1 MRRRWKDKVLN
12 SRATLPVAIAL
23 GLCGWSATHAL
34 FSEMES
40 GAWILLLVYAIVSYL
55 LFEFNTNFT
64 FIRAKS
70 PIQVCFFLLVA
81 LSFPEVSTAYSQ
93 FSTVSL
99 LIAIYFLFNS
109 YQDKYTVYNVHNSFI
124 FLSVSSLLQPYY
136 AWLIPLFWYGCDQL
150 LTLHRRS
157 LAASILGFLLPYW
170 ALWGYCYIQDSL
182 PVFYTRVSAIFTIQP
197 IAFSLSVAQ
206 LIGFVALLLLFLI
219 ATIYFYTQQ
228 HSAKFRTRN
237 YLNFLI
243 ILGWLLA
250 TIILLQQGLF
260 CQLLPMLIATISLVV
275 SQYLSV
281 THGRWVNFLFILVC
295 ISILSVYLI
304 NNLAII

>member
-1 MRRRWKDKVLN
+1 
-12 SRATLPVAIAL
+12 
-23 GLCGWSATHAL
+23 
-34 FSEMES
+34 
-40 GAWILLLVYAIVSYL
+40 
-55 LFEFNTNFT
+55 
-64 FIRAKS
+64 
-70 PIQVCFFLLVA
+70 
-81 LSFPEVSTAYSQ
+81 
-93 FSTVSL
+93 
-99 LIAIYFLFNS
+99 
-109 YQDKYTVYNVHNSFI
+109 
-124 FLSVSSLLQPYY
+124 
-136 AWLIPLFWYGCDQL
+136 
-150 LTLHRRS
+150 
-157 LAASILGFLLPYW
+157 
-170 ALWGYCYIQDSL
+170 GYCYIQDSL
-182 PVFYTRVSAIFTIQP
+182 PVFYTRVSAILTIQP

-275 SQYLSV
+275 SQYFSV